1 MKKLLLLSL
10 VLCLVLCACGRK
22 KPADD
27 VQETT
32 AQSTE
37 ETTVVTTVETT
48 EPPVTE
54 VTLDIGDGVDV
65 KYEVLVLDNEEI
77 DAIISAQSSKI
88 LASYIP
94 NISSIKE
101 MGGSAEYD
109 VKLAS
114 LYKSDKIIS
123 AVFKGS
129 YAVYYENSEEGGEV
143 LYTINIDPVTGK
155 ILDTPDIVDYNKML
169 DAFKNGRF
177 DKVPDFSQ
185 YNEAY
190 GIYPYVSLE
199 KIEEG
204 LRLGVYVTNSGM
216 YQEVL
221 GYYVSL
227 ADAQDF
233 LKIQLTTEE

>member
-155 ILDTPDIVDYNKML
+155 I
-169 DAFKNGRF
+169 
-177 DKVPDFSQ
+177 
-185 YNEAY
+185 
-190 GIYPYVSLE
+190 
-199 KIEEG
+199 
-204 LRLGVYVTNSGM
+204 
-216 YQEVL
+216 
-221 GYYVSL
+221 
-227 ADAQDF
+227 
-233 LKIQLTTEE
+233 